1 MSGEIITNAEM
12 RAIDAGA
19 AAAGVPTRTLMEH
32 AGKAVADAVAARFE
46 RGPVLVACGP
56 GNNGGDG
63 WVAARLL
70 MERGWPVRVETLVP
84 RSDLRGDARDAA
96 SRFVGAVAEAPGD
109 LGADVFIDAMF
120 GGGLSRPLEERAADL
135 AAALSR
141 TPERVI
147 AVDVPSGLD
156 GDTGKPLG
164 GACVK
169 ARASVTFERKK
180 AAHVLYPGRGFCGEV
195 VLCPIGVPAEVIAA
209 QGIRLWEN
217 EPSLWQ
223 ALFPWPSPQ
232 AHKHARGHVMVASGG
247 AGRTGAARLAA
258 RTALRA
264 GAGLVTVLS
273 PGNAMMENA
282 AHLTAIMLRRAD
294 DEAQWVDAAR
304 HASALVIGPAFG
316 VEEKHRA
323 VLTAVL
329 GADQRPPC
337 VLDAD
342 ALTLLAPLS
351 APLNARDVL
360 TPHIGEFG
368 RLFPGLLESAQSKI
382 EATRE
387 AAKRAGAVVLLKGPD
402 TVIAAPDGRAIV
414 NTKGSPFLATAGSG
428 DVLAGIIAALI
439 AQGMASFEAAAAG
452 AWLHGAA
459 GEAFGAG
466 LISEDLPDLLPRVL
480 DTLAP
485 AHLKRVSE

>member
-1 MSGEIITNAEM
+1 MSGEIITNAQM

-19 AAAGVPTRTLMEH
+19 AAAGVPTRSLMEH
-32 AGKAVADAVAARFE
+32 AGKAVADAVAAAFE
-46 RGPVLVACGP
+46 PRPVLVLCGP

-70 MERGWPVRVETLVP
+70 MERGWSVRVETLAP
-84 RSDLRGDARDAA
+84 RSALRGDAGDAA
-96 SRFVGAVAEAPGD
+96 SRFVGEVLEAPAD
-109 LGADVFIDAMF
+109 LGAAVFVDAMF
-120 GGGLSRPLEERAADL
+120 GGGLSRPLEGRAAHV
-135 AAALSR
+135 AAEMSR

-164 GACVK
+164 EVCVS
-169 ARASVTFERKK
+169 ARLTVTFERKK
-180 AAHVLYPGRGFCGEV
+180 PAHVLYPGRGFCGDIV
-195 VLCPIGVPAEVIAA
+195 VAPIGVPGDVIAA
-209 QGIRLWEN
+209 QGVQLWEN
-217 EPSLWQ
+217 DPALWR

-232 AHKHARGHVMVASGG
+232 AHKHARGHVMAASGG

-258 RTALRA
+258 RAALRA

-294 DEAQWVDAAR
+294 DEAQWTEAAQS
-304 HASALVIGPAFG
+304 ASAVVIGPAFG

-323 VLTAVL
+323 LLAAVL
-329 GADQRPPC
+329 GADQRAPC

-342 ALTLLAPLS
+342 ALTLLAPFAARLD
-351 APLNARDVL
+351 ARDVM
-360 TPHIGEFG
+360 TPHVGEFG
-368 RLFPGLLESAQSKI
+368 RLFPGLLESASSKI
-382 EATRE
+382 EAARQ

-459 GEAFGAG
+459 GEGFGAG
-466 LISEDLPDLLPRVL
+466 LISEDLPEMLPRIL
-480 DTLAP
+480 NALAP